1 MLIADSRYNEA
12 EKKVIKLRALKVCVG
27 SLGALLGGWVC
38 VCIAI
43 FVLGGLW
50 VCVCV
55 CGWLGLALGMY
66 LNPRQYVYC
75 IHIIIYTCMRSAC
88 KT

>member
-27 SLGALLGGWVC
+27 SLGALLGGWVGVC
-38 VCIAI
+38 VLPSLCQE
-43 FVLGGLW
+43 GSGC

-55 CGWLGLALGMY
+55 VGTCSGDVFKSAAVRLLYTYNYIYMY
-66 LNPRQYVYC
+66 AFSL
-75 IHIIIYTCMRSAC
+75 
-88 KT
+88 